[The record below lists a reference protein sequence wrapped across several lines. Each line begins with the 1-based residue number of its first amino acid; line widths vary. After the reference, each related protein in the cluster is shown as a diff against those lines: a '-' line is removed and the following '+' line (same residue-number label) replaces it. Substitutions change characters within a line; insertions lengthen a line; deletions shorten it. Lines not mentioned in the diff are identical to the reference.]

1 MQFNPYMPQFGG
13 YVPQYQRMQPQE
25 QQFQQFNQPAQQTYP
40 QNPQTYP
47 QASLGLQ
54 GKLVDSIEV
63 VKAIDIPL
71 DGSTSFFPLADGSAI
86 VTKQLQSDG
95 TSKTIIYKPST
106 EPEKAVEQ
114 PQYITEDKVME
125 LIKKE
130 PESTKELKEE
140 IKNLKRQLRDMGEDL
155 RELREMK
162 DDEPYASIKNILG

>member
-25 QQFQQFNQPAQQTYP
+25 QPFQQFNQPTQQTYP
-40 QNPQTYP
+40 QNPQTYS

-63 VKAIDIPL
+63 VRAIDIPL

-106 EPEKAVEQ
+106 EPEKAVGT

-140 IKNLKRQLRDMGEDL
+140 IKNLKRQLRDMADDL
-155 RELREMK
+155 KELREMRETRDSK
-162 DDEPYASIKNILG
+162 RKSDD

>member
-162 DDEPYASIKNILG
+162 ETKRKSDER

>member
-25 QQFQQFNQPAQQTYP
+25 QQFQQFNQPVQQTYP
-40 QNPQTYP
+40 QTCS

-54 GKLVDSIEV
+54 GKLIDNAEV
-63 VKAIDIPL
+63 VKVTEIPM
-71 DGSTSFFPLADGSAI
+71 DGSISYFPLADGSAI
-86 VTKQLQSDG
+86 LTKQLQSDG
-95 TSKTIIYKPST
+95 TSKVTIYKPST
-106 EPEKAVEQ
+106 EPEKVVEQ

-162 DDEPYASIKNILG
+162 ETKRKSDER

>member
-25 QQFQQFNQPAQQTYP
+25 QPFQQFNQPTQQTYP

-54 GKLVDSIEV
+54 GKLIDNAEV
-63 VKAIDIPL
+63 VKVMEIPM
-71 DGSTSFFPLADGSAI
+71 DGSVSYFPLADGSAI
-86 VTKQLQSDG
+86 LTKQLQTDG
-95 TSKTIIYKPST
+95 TSKVVIYKPST
-106 EPEKAVEQ
+106 EPERATET

-140 IKNLKRQLRDMGEDL
+140 IKNLKRQLRDVADDL
-155 RELREMK
+155 KELREMRETRDSK
-162 DDEPYASIKNILG
+162 RKSDD

>member
-25 QQFQQFNQPAQQTYP
+25 QPFQQFNQPTQQTYP

-54 GKLVDSIEV
+54 GKLIDNAEV
-63 VKAIDIPL
+63 VKVMEIPM
-71 DGSTSFFPLADGSAI
+71 DGSVSYFPLADGSAI
-86 VTKQLQSDG
+86 LTKQLQTDG
-95 TSKTIIYKPST
+95 TSKVVIYKPST
-106 EPEKAVEQ
+106 EPERVTET

-140 IKNLKRQLRDMGEDL
+140 IKNLKRQLRDVADDL
-155 RELREMK
+155 KELREMRETRDSK
-162 DDEPYASIKNILG
+162 RKSDD